1 MKSRDLWK
9 TALLGSQHLLGFPVS
24 PYMVVE
30 QLQGHGL
37 VDIGVLIQKSRDDSE
52 GEARPRSSSTTWER
66 ICGKSRNCFAT
77 RISAPRCANPRR
89 LRGEPEDGGG
99 AESGFGVKTA
109 EDPRAENSAV
119 PRRPPISEKY
129 PPQAEQLAQHG
140 QIF

>member
-52 GEARPRSSSTTWER
+52 GEAPQKCNARKFKLARLTRQLIDKPLDNFLAREPRF
-66 ICGKSRNCFAT
+66 FA
-77 RISAPRCANPRR
+77 
-89 LRGEPEDGGG
+89 
-99 AESGFGVKTA
+99 
-109 EDPRAENSAV
+109 
-119 PRRPPISEKY
+119 
-129 PPQAEQLAQHG
+129 
-140 QIF
+140 